1 MSSDELNRL
10 QKRKTNVNQDI
21 GNARERISAA
31 EDKIERLQEAS
42 TALDTSIQSLRS
54 VREAIESF
62 EVTKAKWEG
71 DQEQQ
76 FESTYNSYGVVI
88 GIYDIDAGNAKQ
100 QIDEDLELAK
110 QDKAQALIGLGIMQ
124 FRLAGLESD
133 IKAAKEDS

>member
-42 TALDTSIQSLRS
+42 IALDTSIQSLRS
-54 VREAIESF
+54 IREAIESF
-62 EVTKAKWEG
+62 EVTKSKWEG
-71 DQEQQ
+71 DQEKQ
-76 FESTYNSYGVVI
+76 FVAKYNSYGVLI
-88 GIYDIDAGNAKQ
+88 GSYDIDAGNAKQ

-110 QDKAQALIGLGIMQ
+110 QEKIKYQMGLGIMQ
-124 FRLAGLESD
+124 IRLAGLESD
-133 IKAAKEDS
+133 IKVAKEDS